1 MSRKRGSQKSPHRE
15 QRTDAASSSA
25 SSPRRSSRL
34 SLDHKNKA
42 EEADAEANDDTDN
55 DSNENTNTN
64 TNAGALQADTTHISH
79 DEVTTPETNQ
89 GEENKETTAESKQV
103 KKRVDTEKSP
113 NRKRGRPILF
123 REPSTGSPTST
134 AKPSSAVL
142 PARKRQKITATDTT
156 SSTRSSSSRNVEP
169 SSVMRRTRSS
179 DVNANANANA
189 NANKNTNENTDEN
202 ISPVRKSNRAHRKR
216 SFEIQGSEQKRRD
229 LTNSN
234 GSHSQSEKN
243 HISKRLSRSGS
254 ISNNIDSKDAALS
267 SPLPTPL
274 RALALDENW
283 RQLLLQD
290 LQRKVRRKAD
300 PYGFFSKPVDPEKDE
315 CPDYYDIVDEKDSM
329 CFNTMGEMID
339 SNKIKNIDQYQ
350 KCLLRIAKCARLYN
364 TDEDNFVRIQADLME
379 PKSEGFIKGARERW
393 ADKEEREE
401 REREEAKMV
410 ERQDSQRGREERAKR
425 LEARFR
431 SDSLS
436 SAYVDHDGDGDD
448 DDDTYTSGTRGSRRR
463 RNIPPRKDRAARS
476 PRANK
481 DGVKRSQRKST
492 NDVVYDDEENSIGSL
507 SESDMLN
514 AKNDG
519 DEDGDEDGPIEGSDI
534 PFCKPVLAGSIMT
547 PCNTREDWL
556 KICPQL
562 AIVCNEAARR
572 STLRVDPGAKRYEK
586 PLSEIYIKER
596 LEYDDPLEGFIVRT
610 KSEPRHVQ
618 GFVLAT
624 RFTTWRKTFRW
635 VTDEPA
641 ALITPTDHRLHLTD
655 RNGNLT
661 RELQTCER
669 DDSNPDQGY
678 KYNRI
683 CEISLLGGLGCGG
696 ALLSR
701 TLSELRQSQSY
712 DFVVLQSTKIAIPF
726 YEKHG
731 FVRVGAVTRF
741 NDVEMLPEVAYR
753 HWSEIVNGEA
763 VESSYMMARRLKA
776 TRGCESTNMTSK
788 LDDIDRRQE
797 IQCALKS
804 AYALLS
810 DALTIRIGSVAYTNS
825 FREIL
830 SAAREYAISA
840 DDYLLV
846 KLVDKALSEFTG
858 SQFGKSKRLLRSELR
873 HGRSN
878 ASDELKRNGY
888 DDIGE
893 FSETNGLDGEEIVSV
908 TPDTVDETTAVSVSI
923 KLQDDE
929 EEASNVNA
937 VVPVNFLAKDDVFDV
952 KIIVDGDVIGSG
964 DGKAYLSR
972 SHKATKEVIDAT
984 KLAVDNLISFVC
996 KRSNGAGLEQSQ
1008 VGIGDEIM
1016 VKILAFDG
1024 SPLWIDATV
1033 KKRSKIRGSLPYYS
1047 GNNGFQVE
1055 WDEHDGLKRETR
1067 VLDIRNRGVGKDWCT
1082 EMDWASFSVL
1092 PIAVLD
1098 SLLIGSKV
1106 SYPAVDGQMAGG
1118 LVSKRIGAGL
1128 ENEFLFR
1135 VEIGRDKRRGRQRT
1149 DIVDYD
1155 FEDLSAGAIRE
1166 AIAIPDTNI
1175 VQTRR
1180 LLKNSV
1186 FVKQQSRS
1194 MADDDTAQTGKESK
1208 QNKKPNF
1215 ESAEAWSEYRIQEH
1229 KLIHISDT
1237 EKLKRMKSCSKV
1249 DEYIIRLSTGIGNS
1263 VKGTNKAIVQSGD
1276 MCVKTLKTESDPSIE
1291 SIKERRVRKRSI
1303 SFDESCNN
1311 SKSTLSEEETYE
1323 RKGTK
1328 RRKCS
1333 SVDATKLRRSTRGKS
1348 EEQEDE

>member
-1 MSRKRGSQKSPHRE
+1 MDSSSPNINNLNPPIIRMSRKRGFQKNPHRE
-15 QRTDAASSSA
+15 QRTDAASSS

-34 SLDHKNKA
+34 IIDHSNKIK
-42 EEADAEANDDTDN
+42 ADADADDYTSTDDN
-55 DSNENTNTN
+55 DSNENTNS
-64 TNAGALQADTTHISH
+64 AAVQADTTLKLSDKVIIS
-79 DEVTTPETNQ
+79 ETNQ
-89 GEENKETTAESKQV
+89 GEKIETETTAESKQ
-103 KKRVDTEKSP
+103 EKVGVNP
-113 NRKRGRPILF
+113 ETFRKGRRGRPALF
-123 REPSTGSPTST
+123 PESSSPTST
-134 AKPSSAVL
+134 AKPSSAVS
-142 PARKRQKITATDTT
+142 PARKRQRSTTTAAAISTT
-156 SSTRSSSSRNVEP
+156 NSRNV
-169 SSVMRRTRSS
+169 VRRTRSS
-179 DVNANANANA
+179 DVNANAIKNTNT
-189 NANKNTNENTDEN
+189 NTNTNENTN
-202 ISPVRKSNRAHRKR
+202 TSPVRKSNRPHRRR
-216 SFEIQGSEQKRRD
+216 SFEIQGDGQGD

-234 GSHSQSEKN
+234 HSHQSEKN
-243 HISKRLSRSGS
+243 HVSKRRLSRSGS
-254 ISNNIDSKDAALS
+254 ISNNSNSKDASL
-267 SPLPTPL
+267 TPF
-274 RALALDENW
+274 RALALDANW

-290 LQRKVRRKAD
+290 LQRKIRRKTD
-300 PYGFFSKPVDPEKDE
+300 PYGFFSKPVDPEEDE
-315 CPDYYDIVDEKDSM
+315 CEDYYDIVDRKEIM
-329 CFNTMGEMID
+329 CFDTIGEMID
-339 SNKIKNIDQYQ
+339 SSKIKNIDQYV

-393 ADKEEREE
+393 ADKEERED
-401 REREEAKMV
+401 REREDAKMV
-410 ERQDSQRGREERAKR
+410 ERQDRQRGIDSRARR
-425 LEARFR
+425 LGARSR

-436 SAYVDHDGDGDD
+436 SAYVDEDGDD
-448 DDDTYTSGTRGSRRR
+448 DTCTSTSGTSGRGSRRR
-463 RNIPPRKDRAARS
+463 RNIPPSEGLEATSSRAS
-476 PRANK
+476 K
-481 DGVKRSQRKST
+481 DGAKRSCRRST
-492 NDVVYDDEENSIGSL
+492 NDVVYDDEEYSIGSL
-507 SESDMLN
+507 SESDMLKS
-514 AKNDG
+514 KNDG
-519 DEDGDEDGPIEGSDI
+519 DEEGDDEDGPIEGFDI
-534 PFCKPVLAGSIMT
+534 PFCKPMLAGSIMT

-586 PLSEIYIKER
+586 PLSESYIKER
-596 LEYDDPLEGFIVRT
+596 LEYDDPLEGFTVRT

-635 VTDEPA
+635 ATDEPA

-763 VESSYMMARRLKA
+763 VEASYMMARRLKT

-788 LDDIDRRQE
+788 SDDNDRRQE

-804 AYALLS
+804 AYSLLS

-873 HGRSN
+873 HGRSS
-878 ASDELKRNGY
+878 ASDELQKNGY

-893 FSETNGLDGEEIVSV
+893 LSERNGPDGDEIVSA
-908 TPDTVDETTAVSVSI
+908 TPDTVDETTAISVSI
-923 KLQDDE
+923 KLKDDE

-937 VVPVNFLAKDDVFDV
+937 VVPINFLANDDVFDV
-952 KIIVDGDVIGSG
+952 KIIVDDDVIGSG
-964 DGKAYLSR
+964 HGKAYLSR

-984 KLAVDNLISFVC
+984 NLAVDNLKSFVC

-1033 KKRSKIRGSLPYYS
+1033 KKRAKIRGVLPYYS

-1055 WDEHDGLKRETR
+1055 WDEQDGLKRETR
-1067 VLDIRNRGVGKDWCT
+1067 VLDIRNRGVGKEWCT

-1106 SYPAVDGQMAGG
+1106 SYPAIDGQMVEGM
-1118 LVSKRIGAGL
+1118 VSKRIGAGL
-1128 ENEFLFR
+1128 GNEFLFR
-1135 VEIGRDKRRGRQRT
+1135 VEIGRDKRRGKQRT
-1149 DIVDYD
+1149 GIVNYP

-1175 VQTRR
+1175 VQTRK
-1180 LLKNSV
+1180 LLKKSV
-1186 FVKQQSRS
+1186 LVKQQSRS

-1215 ESAEAWSEYRIQEH
+1215 ESAEAWVEYRIQEH

-1237 EKLKRMKSCSKV
+1237 EKLKRKKSCSKV

-1263 VKGTNKAIVQSGD
+1263 VKGTNKAVVQSAD
-1276 MCVKTLKTESDPSIE
+1276 NCVKAVKTESDPSIND
-1291 SIKERRVRKRSI
+1291 RQVRKRNI

-1311 SKSTLSEEETYE
+1311 SKSTLSEEKNYE
-1323 RKGTK
+1323 RKGKK

-1348 EEQEDE
+1348 QELEDE